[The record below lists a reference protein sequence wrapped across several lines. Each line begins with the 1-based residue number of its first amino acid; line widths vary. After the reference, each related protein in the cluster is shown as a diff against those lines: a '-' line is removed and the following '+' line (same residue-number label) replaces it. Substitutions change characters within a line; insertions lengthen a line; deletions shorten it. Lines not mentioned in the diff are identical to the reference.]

1 MAHIRISILT
11 GSNLPNLLREAD
23 NYLALIGRHGS
34 KFSRIGIV
42 CCRQTVSTLIDN
54 GENTSLSSD
63 DNEEKEMMNEE
74 TYSEDHS
81 RQINYHKAQQCFWL
95 GHHERCYRCIE
106 KMLQVEG
113 AAHYRLTTIFYHGLN
128 SFSLMRK
135 GKFAKRCSQIY
146 KAALAELLKAEE
158 LSKWNYRNKVYLLQ
172 AEKHS
177 FAGRDEE
184 ARTSY
189 GSAIIAARTSKFVH
203 EQGLAC
209 ECAGFHCKRMG
220 DLEQAWRFFNQ
231 ARNCYEKWG
240 SSMKVEFV
248 TRQMDE
254 LPDPDNTN

>member
-1 MAHIRISILT
+1 
-11 GSNLPNLLREAD
+11 
-23 NYLALIGRHGS
+23 
-34 KFSRIGIV
+34 
-42 CCRQTVSTLIDN
+42 
-54 GENTSLSSD
+54 
-63 DNEEKEMMNEE
+63 
-74 TYSEDHS
+74 
-81 RQINYHKAQQCFWL
+81 
-95 GHHERCYRCIE
+95 
-106 KMLQVEG
+106 
-113 AAHYRLTTIFYHGLN
+113 
-128 SFSLMRK
+128 
-135 GKFAKRCSQIY
+135 
-146 KAALAELLKAEE
+146 LAELLKAEE

-177 FAGRDEE
+177 FKGRDEE

-240 SSMKVEFV
+240 SSMKVQFV

-254 LPDPDNTN
+254 LPSPNNTN